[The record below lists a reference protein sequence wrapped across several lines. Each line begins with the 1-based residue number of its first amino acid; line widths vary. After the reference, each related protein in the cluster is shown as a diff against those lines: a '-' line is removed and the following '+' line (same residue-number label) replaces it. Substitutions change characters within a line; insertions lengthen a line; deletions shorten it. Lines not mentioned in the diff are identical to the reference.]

1 MISSRRMNRSM
12 KIRYQQ
18 GSRSFLIATIIII
31 PTCVIIVTI
40 GNSLPSKNFYAPWIL
55 NPINLCSSSINT
67 QMFSCIFGSTIL
79 RRPVVSLSMDSYFNK
94 KEFESFLLK
103 VQYAQKQTN
112 STTVQ
117 KQIQLLSKNKYSFLS
132 FLVKKPIWPHSNQY
146 WAVSLESAEFFPHN
160 YCNFHLYC

>member
-1 MISSRRMNRSM
+1 MISARRMNMSM

-67 QMFSCIFGSTIL
+67 QMFSCISGSTIL

-112 STTVQ
+112 STTVE
-117 KQIQLLSKNKYSFLS
+117 KQVFLFKFFDEKTNLTTFEPVLSGQFGKGR
-132 FLVKKPIWPHSNQY
+132 V
-146 WAVSLESAEFFPHN
+146 FPHN
-160 YCNFHLYC
+160 YCNFYPYC

>member
-1 MISSRRMNRSM
+1 MISSRRMNMSM

-40 GNSLPSKNFYAPWIL
+40 ENSLPSKNFYAPWFF
-55 NPINLCSSSINT
+55 NPINLFSSSINT
-67 QMFSCIFGSTIL
+67 QMFSRIFGSTIL

-94 KEFESFLLK
+94 KEFEPFLLK
-103 VQYAQKQTN
+103 VHYAQKQTN

-117 KQIQLLSKNKYSFLS
+117 KQTNSTTVQKQVFLLKFFGEKTNLTTFEPILS
-132 FLVKKPIWPHSNQY
+132 GQFGKCRVLSP
-146 WAVSLESAEFFPHN
+146 
-160 YCNFHLYC
+160 

>member
-1 MISSRRMNRSM
+1 MISARRMNMSM

-31 PTCVIIVTI
+31 PTCVIIETI
-40 GNSLPSKNFYAPWIL
+40 ENSLPRKNFYAPWIL

-79 RRPVVSLSMDSYFNK
+79 RRPVVSLSMNSYFNK

-112 STTVQ
+112 STTVE
-117 KQIQLLSKNKYSFLS
+117 KQTNSATVEKQVFLLKFFGEKTNLTTFEPVLS
-132 FLVKKPIWPHSNQY
+132 GQFGKGRVFSPWL
-146 WAVSLESAEFFPHN
+146 L
-160 YCNFHLYC
+160 